1 MKIIFNVEELYRLM
15 RKHNTKTI
23 AQLSRE
29 SGLSSERLYM
39 AIRKKSM
46 SKENS
51 WILAKFY
58 GCHVEDLWI
67 IDWSQ

>member
-51 WILAKFY
+51 WILAKF
-58 GCHVEDLWI
+58 
-67 IDWSQ
+67 